1 MMTGLLYLMMFL
13 QLVHEKM
20 EKATH
25 GDLVKLDQLAC
36 NELQYFGKGTGQ
48 VGMIMRCIG
57 IRCEVQWFDGT
68 KSTPE
73 RSVLEIV
80 SASR

>member
-1 MMTGLLYLMMFL
+1 MRRWKKPRT
-13 QLVHEKM
+13 
-20 EKATH
+20 
-25 GDLVKLDQLAC
+25 GDLVRLDQLAC
-36 NELQYFGKGTGQ
+36 DEHDYWGKGTGQ